1 MKPDPSIRKT
11 WRGARGSDP
20 AAACGCGW
28 SGVLPTVSSTLPV
41 SIVVRGQ
48 RRRPLSAGSAVRG
61 RRPAVRRYRAVD
73 IKARAIRALDPSGG
87 HQVQIDPRMAE
98 RPAVA
103 GDHLLLDIDGF
114 ERCHGP
120 ESLQPTGRPGRLTG
134 WARG

>member
-61 RRPAVRRYRAVD
+61 RRPAV
-73 IKARAIRALDPSGG
+73 
-87 HQVQIDPRMAE
+87 
-98 RPAVA
+98 A